1 MPPFSPSRTF
11 IVIPKRTSR
20 HFSRF
25 LPAKNSVAP
34 DELQAHTGM
43 FGAKTNDGYYEL
55 GLATSKI
62 IRESLGLA
70 RGDVQVPEDAPVT
83 PEGPPPPTTEGHT
96 TSDFSNP
103 WA

>member
-1 MPPFSPSRTF
+1 MPPLSPSRTF
-11 IVIPKRTSR
+11 IVLPKRNSR

-25 LPAKNSVAP
+25 LPAKNGVAP

-55 GLATSKI
+55 GLETSKI
-62 IRESLGLA
+62 IRESLGHT
-70 RGDVQVPEDAPVT
+70 RSEVQVPEDNTLPPEAP
-83 PEGPPPPTTEGHT
+83 PLPTAE
-96 TSDFSNP
+96 DSNP